1 MLCRLDAAETQ
12 VEVPLSRV
20 DVGAKI
26 RIAIRAGDI
35 IIAGEF
41 PRALSARNIV
51 PARIISLGREGAVV
65 IAEIDAGRTFEVHLT
80 PGACESLSL
89 KPERQVWLVIKTH
102 SWRLVAGTMASTRRR

>member
-1 MLCRLDAAETQ
+1 MLCRLDGAETD

-20 DVGAKI
+20 DVGSKI

-51 PARIISLGREGAVV
+51 PARIISLRREGAMV
-65 IAEIDAGRTFEVHLT
+65 IAEVDAGRKFEVHLT
-80 PGACESLSL
+80 PGACESLAL
-89 KPERQVWLVIKTH
+89 KPEKQVWLVIKTH
-102 SWRLVAGTMASTRRR
+102 SWRLVAGTMVSARQR